1 MTWLLNWNVIHF
13 VNKRIAKLLAVT
25 TAIKENKEKNLVKKA
40 PSWFISKVKK
50 QMSNLSY

>member
-25 TAIKENKEKNLVKKA
+25 TAIKENNSFLTFHGLT
-40 PSWFISKVKK
+40 SNFI
-50 QMSNLSY
+50 